1 MNIIESAFNKCI
13 MSTTNKKLTLNDIAK
28 LAGVSPATVSRV
40 INNYP
45 HITPEVRERVHA
57 IILDTGFRP
66 NKLAQSLASKY
77 TGMIGLVIPHETTAI
92 MTNPYF
98 LHLINSITSAIN
110 QNDLTLVLFLFHSMD
125 EEDRIAQSIFNT
137 NLIDGVIITAD
148 RREDSF
154 VEQLIDHDIPVVF
167 VGKPE
172 PGIDVPFVNVD
183 NVRGGYMATEYLI
196 RGGRRRIGAI
206 TARYNTAGED
216 RYEGY
221 RQALAAHGIAYDEN
235 LVAEGD
241 FTYDSGHTAM
251 QQLLPLAPDAVFVS
265 SDQMALAAQRAIRG
279 AGLRIP
285 DDIAIVGF
293 DDLPLALLAEP
304 PLTTIR
310 QPIDQLGPVAVALLQ
325 QVIMF
330 GPQHVQSRVL
340 PVELVV
346 RST

>member
-1 MNIIESAFNKCI
+1 MGK
-13 MSTTNKKLTLNDIAK
+13 TNKKLTLDDIGTM
-28 LAGVSPATVSRV
+28 AGVSRSTVSRV

-45 HITPEVRERVHA
+45 HVTPELRERVHSV
-57 IILDTGFRP
+57 IQQTGFRP
-66 NKLAQSLASKY
+66 NKLAQWLASKHS
-77 TGMIGLVIPHETTAI
+77 GMIGLVIPHETPTI

-125 EEDRIAQSIFNT
+125 EEDRIAQSIFKT

-154 VEQLIDHDIPVVF
+154 VKQLINHDIPVVF

-183 NVRGGYMATEYLI
+183 NVHGGYLATEYMI
-196 RGGRRRIGAI
+196 QRGRRRIGAI
-206 TARYNTAGED
+206 TARYNSAGED

-221 RQALAAHGIAYDEN
+221 RQALEAHGIAYDAA

-241 FTYDSGHTAM
+241 FTYESGDTAM
-251 QQLLPLAPDAVFVS
+251 QQLLPLSPDGVFVS
-265 SDQMALAAQRAIRG
+265 SDQMALAAQRTIRD

-293 DDLPLALLAEP
+293 DDLPLATLAEP

-310 QPIDQLGPVAVALLQ
+310 QPIEQLGPVAVGLLQ
-325 QVIMF
+325 QVLLY
-330 GPQHVQSRVL
+330 GPRNVQSRIL